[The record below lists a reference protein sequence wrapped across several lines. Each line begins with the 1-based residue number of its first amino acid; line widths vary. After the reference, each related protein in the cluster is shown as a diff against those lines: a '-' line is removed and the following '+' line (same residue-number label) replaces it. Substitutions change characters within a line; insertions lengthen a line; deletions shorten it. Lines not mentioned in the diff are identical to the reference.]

1 MEERRDPTLAEN
13 VGWSKSCVK
22 IALIAVLFIS
32 GLLLSPSDFL
42 TAKKPDTNDPAS
54 AAIKQRHKGLLK
66 IYSILKSNR
75 PDMEEPEAWKISSA
89 ILRESTRY
97 SFDPILILAVIDVES
112 KFQHA
117 AVSPAGARGL
127 MQIMPSTGKALIQE
141 IGLASASLSRGFQV
155 ELLDDPLL
163 NIKLGIHYLHALKT
177 YFQNLTIAL
186 IAYNLGPTELQ
197 NRLKNEIGFSLD
209 YAAGVLSTYHKYK
222 TLTPPTF

>member
-1 MEERRDPTLAEN
+1 MGNRRKPTLTRTAEC
-13 VGWSKSCVK
+13 VTSCIK
-22 IALIAVLFIS
+22 ILLISILFIP
-32 GLLLSPSDFL
+32 GLLFSPGVFPK
-42 TAKKPDTNDPAS
+42 AKKPDATETTPA
-54 AAIKQRHKGLLK
+54 AAKPRLKGVAK

-75 PDMEEPEAWKISSA
+75 PDMEESEAWKISST
-89 ILRESTRY
+89 ILKESSRY

-127 MQIMPSTGKALIQE
+127 MQIMPSTGKALVRE
-141 IGLASASLSRGFQV
+141 IGLASASLSRGFRV

-177 YFQNLTIAL
+177 YFQNLTVAL

-197 NRLKNEIGFSLD
+197 NRLDNEIGYSED
-209 YAAGVLSTYHKYK
+209 YAIGVLRTYHKYK
-222 TLTPPTF
+222 TSKSPTF